1 MCPYQSW
8 SWTNWL
14 MWWLYTIKK
23 DKSVKHNKNI
33 TNTCLNE
40 CHGECILRDSNCL
53 LSYPFRAP
61 RFTSGLMLGSVLII
75 ILGVC
80 VCVCVWQQCGIL
92 FFFIFFII
100 VHNLKVIIYLF
111 YRNTSVLNTYNYKEG
126 TSMTD
131 SFLRMFT
138 VINVSMC
145 WWQLKLKACLW
156 QALILPACVMIT
168 WMDSAEIWNNYEKKL

>member
-1 MCPYQSW
+1 VCPYQSW

-61 RFTSGLMLGSVLII
+61 RFTSGLMVGSVLII

-80 VCVCVWQQCGIL
+80 VCVSFNFNCHQHIL
-92 FFFIFFII
+92 TLITVNILR
-100 VHNLKVIIYLF
+100 NESVIEVPSL
-111 YRNTSVLNTYNYKEG
+111 
-126 TSMTD
+126 
-131 SFLRMFT
+131 
-138 VINVSMC
+138 
-145 WWQLKLKACLW
+145 
-156 QALILPACVMIT
+156 
-168 WMDSAEIWNNYEKKL
+168 

>member
-1 MCPYQSW
+1 M
-8 SWTNWL
+8 
-14 MWWLYTIKK
+14 
-23 DKSVKHNKNI
+23 SVMV
-33 TNTCLNE
+33 
-40 CHGECILRDSNCL
+40 SV
-53 LSYPFRAP
+53 F
-61 RFTSGLMLGSVLII
+61 LMLGSVLIF

-80 VCVCVWQQCGIL
+80 VCVCVCVCGIL

-168 WMDSAEIWNNYEKKL
+168 WMDSAEIWNNYEKKLWILMVNNSTNINKTNTKRHYIWRWKSRPWLGTGTKMWRAKSVNGIPTI